1 MILNDEIVD
10 ADVNNDAAILGTKIK
25 PNFGIHVST
34 QGTLDAGATTVT
46 TLTSVGTLGAVE
58 QLTLTQH

>member
-10 ADVNNDAAILGTKIK
+10 ADVNNDAVLYKNKTKFW
-25 PNFGIHVST
+25 NQDVST

-46 TLTSVGTLGAVE
+46 TLTSVGTRCS
-58 QLTLTQH
+58 